1 MVSYQHIRLV
11 FGAFVVAAMFV
22 AAPVRSIVPVAAA
35 QAGQQ
40 REAEDRGNPSTK
52 VWVNT
57 RSGVYHCP
65 GTRYYGNTKNGQYMT
80 QADAQKQGNRP
91 AYGKFCR

>member
-1 MVSYQHIRLV
+1 MAGRCR
-11 FGAFVVAAMFV
+11 
-22 AAPVRSIVPVAAA
+22 APAYANSPNA
-35 QAGQQ
+35 AGQPVH
-40 REAEDRGNPSTK
+40 E

-80 QADAQKQGNRP
+80 QAEAQKQGNRP